1 MCLYMVDPLD
11 FVMSDWDELLKL
23 AGQITDKKLRKLVLD
38 YLNDPVPTHPEFKQ
52 LVTLKKAPG
61 ASQWHHIYEG
71 GLVRHML
78 AVTRIALSMAQA
90 IEKTYKIK
98 IDRDVLTAAGVC
110 HDVMKTCEYKLESGH
125 FEMVLPLPLDHLT
138 LGVTEMYKR
147 GFPKAVIHAVAAH
160 HGEAGPITPND
171 PESIILHF
179 ADMMDA
185 YANIPYH

>member
-1 MCLYMVDPLD
+1 MVDPLPII
-11 FVMSDWDELLKL
+11 MSDWEELLKL
-23 AGQITDKKLRKLVLD
+23 ADDIQDRKLRKQVID
-38 YLNDPVPTHPEFKQ
+38 YLKNPKPSHPEFRQ
-52 LVTLKKAPG
+52 LLALKKAPA

-71 GLVRHML
+71 GLLRHTL
-78 AVTRIALSMAQA
+78 AVTRIALSIAQA
-90 IEKTYKIK
+90 VQKTYGIK
-98 IDRDVLTAAGVC
+98 VDKDVLLAAGLC

-138 LGVTEMYKR
+138 LGVTEMYAR

-160 HGEAGPITPND
+160 HGEAGPMTPND

-185 YANIPYH
+185 YANIQKH